1 MKRTRIGW
9 MALVAVLAGAWVVA
23 PVVAADAPADK
34 PKKDDPAVEA
44 DTGAPALLTLGDL
57 AQVLVRKLGLLGQ
70 LGTATPSAI
79 QCVDILTRFNIV
91 PSVTLTPG
99 GDAAAQGWTDVGAAV
114 EPKTLAIVLVRAL
127 GLTDEV
133 AKNGDVSNP
142 DSWVKTLDAVQIPY
156 DTVGAGVSTL
166 TPVSEV
172 IAAIPVRASTP
183 EPLDKVY
190 IPSSGG
196 LGMIEAIATGGTV
209 KFPDLAAP
217 QVNET
222 MVEEAANAPPPKEQL
237 TSNTSNPSN
246 QAEI

>member
-1 MKRTRIGW
+1 MKRTKIGW
-9 MALVAVLAGAWVVA
+9 MAMMAVLAGAWVVA

-34 PKKDDPAVEA
+34 QKKDEPAAEA

-70 LGTATPSAI
+70 LGTATPTAI
-79 QCVDILTRFNIV
+79 QCIDMLTRFNIV

-99 GDAAAQGWTDVGAAV
+99 GDAAAQGWSDVAAPV

-133 AKNGDVSNP
+133 SKNGDVSNP
-142 DSWVKTLDAVQIPY
+142 DSWVKVLDNVQVPY
-156 DTVGAGVSTL
+156 DTVGAGVSQL
-166 TPVSEV
+166 MPVSEV

-190 IPSSGG
+190 IPASGG
-196 LGMIEAIATGGTV
+196 LGIIEAIAQTGTM
-209 KFPDLAAP
+209 FPDLSSP
-217 QVNET
+217 QVSQT
-222 MVEEAANAPPPKEQL
+222 MVENADNAPPPKKQL
-237 TSNTSNPSN
+237 TSNTSNPN
-246 QAEI
+246 NNAEI